1 MNEKPTLKKSRNF
14 YVPPKDEDYPQDGN
28 SFDESIINHLD
39 MDEEDVNDTI
49 AVEQMVSEIVSRQ
62 VKEYCTEHFE
72 EIIAAAI
79 MLHDAKQKRKL
90 VKAAKQNKCL

>member
-1 MNEKPTLKKSRNF
+1 MNERATLKKSRNF
-14 YVPPKDEDYPQDGN
+14 YGETEFKELEN
-28 SFDESIINHLD
+28 ESNYNE
-39 MDEEDVNDTI
+39 MDEEELNDEI
-49 AVEQMVSEIVSRQ
+49 AVQEMVKGLVSQQ

-90 VKAAKQNKCL
+90 VKAAKQNKCH